1 MMQSFIVETRKADEK
16 IGIPQLHNI
25 LILGRSFAIARGQ
38 DSAQLQYL
46 EEAREILKKI
56 NDRAF
61 WTKHKT
67 FYLSHHLNGEKIFKI
82 LVKSVTLDQIILLKS
97 LPFKC
102 LNTQNF

>member
-1 MMQSFIVETRKADEK
+1 MKYSSFVKNSILYQVTDEEMMQSFIVETRKADEK

-61 WTKHKT
+61 
-67 FYLSHHLNGEKIFKI
+67 
-82 LVKSVTLDQIILLKS
+82 
-97 LPFKC
+97 
-102 LNTQNF
+102 